1 MNINLEEVIKVGL
14 EKLEKTFSDEDKE
27 FNRRMVNM
35 SKQNKSNSPPSVNWF
50 NRVEDTPYGVS
61 TPTDSGRADFQHP
74 APCLMFELL
83 SCKCYGKSLVVL
95 TDNI

>member
-35 SKQNKSNSPPSVNWF
+35 SKQNKSNSPPSVN
-50 NRVEDTPYGVS
+50 
-61 TPTDSGRADFQHP
+61 
-74 APCLMFELL
+74 
-83 SCKCYGKSLVVL
+83 
-95 TDNI
+95 